1 MQRQIAQMD
10 LSEMKAYIL
19 EIQSTV
25 QNELSKGTNIDDFLD
40 RTTIFDDF
48 ENIIP
53 EAEFGIF
60 VLTILNGLDLSDFT
74 KLLIFN
80 DFIKNLNNHLN
91 NYIFLKNILL

>member
-1 MQRQIAQMD
+1 MQKQISQMNQ
-10 LSEMKAYIL
+10 SEIKAYIL

-25 QNELSKGTNIDDFLD
+25 QDELSKGTNIDDFLD

-60 VLTILNGLDLSDFT
+60 VLTILNGYKSEVILD
-74 KLLIFN
+74 KLVQVIQESLGERE
-80 DFIKNLNNHLN
+80 DVGK
-91 NYIFLKNILL
+91 

>member
-1 MQRQIAQMD
+1 MQKQISQMNQ
-10 LSEMKAYIL
+10 SEIKTYIL

-60 VLTILNGLDLSDFT
+60 VLTILNGYKSEVILD
-74 KLLIFN
+74 KLVQVIQESLGERE
-80 DFIKNLNNHLN
+80 DVGK
-91 NYIFLKNILL
+91 

>member
-1 MQRQIAQMD
+1 MQKQISQMNQGEIK
-10 LSEMKAYIL
+10 LYIL

-25 QNELSKGTNIDDFLD
+25 QNELSKGTDIDDFLD

-60 VLTILNGLDLSDFT
+60 VLTILNGYKSEFILD
-74 KLLIFN
+74 KLVQVIQESLGEHE
-80 DFIKNLNNHLN
+80 DVGK
-91 NYIFLKNILL
+91 

>member
-1 MQRQIAQMD
+1 MQNQISQMNR
-10 LSEMKAYIL
+10 SELKTHIL
-19 EIQSTV
+19 EIQSMV

-60 VLTILNGLDLSDFT
+60 VLTILNGYKSEVILD
-74 KLLIFN
+74 KLVQVIQQSLGERE
-80 DFIKNLNNHLN
+80 DVEK
-91 NYIFLKNILL
+91 

>member
-1 MQRQIAQMD
+1 MQKQISQMNQ
-10 LSEMKAYIL
+10 SEIKAYIQ

-25 QNELSKGTNIDDFLD
+25 QNELSKGTDIDDFLD

-60 VLTILNGLDLSDFT
+60 VLTILNGYKSEVILD
-74 KLLIFN
+74 KLVQVIQQSLGERE
-80 DFIKNLNNHLN
+80 DVGK
-91 NYIFLKNILL
+91 

>member
-1 MQRQIAQMD
+1 MQKQISQMNQ
-10 LSEMKAYIL
+10 SEIKTYIL

-25 QNELSKGTNIDDFLD
+25 QNELSKGINIDDFLD

-60 VLTILNGLDLSDFT
+60 VLTILNGYKSEVILD
-74 KLLIFN
+74 KLVQVIQESLGERE
-80 DFIKNLNNHLN
+80 DVGK
-91 NYIFLKNILL
+91 

>member
-1 MQRQIAQMD
+1 MQKQISQMNQ
-10 LSEMKAYIL
+10 SEIKVYIL

-60 VLTILNGLDLSDFT
+60 VLTILNGYKSEVILD
-74 KLLIFN
+74 KLVQVIQQSLG
-80 DFIKNLNNHLN
+80 DREDVGK
-91 NYIFLKNILL
+91 

>member
-1 MQRQIAQMD
+1 MQKQILQMNQ
-10 LSEMKAYIL
+10 SEIKAYIL

-60 VLTILNGLDLSDFT
+60 VLTILNGYKSEVILD
-74 KLLIFN
+74 KLVQVIQQTLGEHE
-80 DFIKNLNNHLN
+80 DVGK
-91 NYIFLKNILL
+91 